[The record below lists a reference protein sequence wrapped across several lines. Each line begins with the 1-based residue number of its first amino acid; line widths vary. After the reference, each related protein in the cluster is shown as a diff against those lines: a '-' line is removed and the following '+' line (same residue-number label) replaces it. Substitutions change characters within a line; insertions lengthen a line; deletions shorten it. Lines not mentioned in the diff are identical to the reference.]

1 MLPDTRD
8 YTSGTIHSA
17 SIPRSISHLVVL
29 WRSLL
34 VYHRRRPPP
43 DRIRHHHYRASTGK
57 LLSLSRGNP
66 LFSFGPIDAPVTYDK
81 KDILEVV
88 IYGGYKGFD
97 GLKRTEIV
105 FKDGSAINI
114 SGMIL
119 PPYSMSLKFPQQNVS
134 RKLRSFPFIPLSA
147 SAPS

>member
-1 MLPDTRD
+1 MALFIVHPFPVPLAARLFFGVLCLFIT
-8 YTSGTIHSA
+8 GAGLLLIASA
-17 SIPRSISHLVVL
+17 IN
-29 WRSLL
+29 
-34 VYHRRRPPP
+34 
-43 DRIRHHHYRASTGK
+43 HYRASTGK
-57 LLSLSRGNP
+57 LLSISRGNR
-66 LFSFGPIDAPVTYDK
+66 LFSFGAVDAPVTYDK

-119 PPYSMSLKFPQQNVS
+119 PPYSMSLKFPQLNVN
-134 RKLRSFPFIPLSA
+134 RKLRSFPFIPLSV
-147 SAPS
+147 SVPS